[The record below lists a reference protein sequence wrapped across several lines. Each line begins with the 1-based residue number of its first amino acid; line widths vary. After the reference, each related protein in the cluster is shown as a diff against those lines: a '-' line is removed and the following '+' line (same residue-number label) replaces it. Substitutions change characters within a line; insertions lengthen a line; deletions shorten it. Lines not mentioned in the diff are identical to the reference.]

1 MRRSRVPLVLCA
13 AAWAIAAAPASA
25 SAVSLPSL
33 LQSGDR
39 AVVTRAGGQ
48 VVVTVNGA
56 QVLATPLTDSPTV
69 VLRDSA
75 GSAVTVV
82 LDMAGGRFGEQVGGV
97 CREATFDIQLGDGA
111 DSLEVLGTSGFEQIY
126 VWAGGADLDAYSG
139 CGGGVGPLTG
149 LDAAT
154 LRGRGGAD
162 LLSGGGRQGVGGP
175 VGYPLDIAGG
185 DDGGVLGGGAGPD
198 RLTGGAGAD
207 TLEGGEG
214 NDLLAGGGGDDA
226 LGGGAG
232 DDVLQDEAGDDEF
245 DAGPG
250 IDVLSF
256 EALSAL
262 PLSSGVTVDLSTQ
275 ARQTTGPAGADIVI
289 GVEAV
294 TGTSQADGLHG
305 NEGRNLLWGLGG
317 DDVIVGGG
325 GDDDLD
331 GGDGADVLAGGA
343 GNDTVRGGPGAD
355 TVSYAS
361 SATGVG
367 VRLGAPGATNAGS
380 EGVDVLIDLENV
392 IGSAYS
398 DDLRGDGGAN
408 GLEGGAGDD
417 ALDGGPGPDAISGGA
432 GADAISALDG
442 AVDTIACGD
451 AVDQERADAIDVLAP
466 DCEALPRAAKAKV
479 AGSMRLLGLTAYLKS
494 GKWVTVRL
502 ACPDGSIGGCRG
514 TVILEARVVI
524 ARKFKLR
531 TIGRFKF
538 GLIPT
543 SRAQNVRV
551 TLSSAARKRMG
562 NVRSL
567 QTRVTIRAADARGR
581 SVAGR
586 GSLLLRRPAR

>member
-1 MRRSRVPLVLCA
+1 MPLVLCA
-13 AAWAIAAAPASA
+13 AACALAAAPASA

-39 AVVTRAGGQ
+39 AVVTRAGDQ

-56 QVLATPLTDSPTV
+56 QVLTTPLSDSPTV

-97 CREATFDIQLGDGA
+97 CHEATFDIQLGDGA
-111 DSLEVLGTSGFEQIY
+111 DSLEVLGTPGFEQIY
-126 VWAGGADLDAYSG
+126 LWAGGADLDAYSG
-139 CGGGVGPLTG
+139 CGGGVEPLTG
-149 LDAAT
+149 VDAAT
-154 LRGRGGAD
+154 LRGRGGGD

-175 VGYPLDIAGG
+175 VDYPLDIAGG

-207 TLEGGEG
+207 TLEGGDG
-214 NDLLAGGGGDDA
+214 NDLLAGGGGDDS

-256 EALSAL
+256 DALSAL

-294 TGTSQADGLHG
+294 TGTPQADWLRG
-305 NEGRNLLWGLGG
+305 NEGRNLLSGLGG
-317 DDVIVGGG
+317 NDVIEGGG

-331 GGDGADVLAGGA
+331 GGDGDDVLAGGG

-367 VRLGAPGATNAGS
+367 VRLGAPGATNGGS

-392 IGSAYS
+392 IGSAYR

-408 GLEGGAGDD
+408 RLEGGAGDD

-432 GADAISALDG
+432 GADAISAVDG

-451 AVDQERADAIDVLAP
+451 GVDRVRADAIDVLAP
-466 DCEALPRAAKAKV
+466 DCEALPRAAKVKH

-502 ACPDGSIGGCRG
+502 VCPDRSIGGCRG

-524 ARKFKLR
+524 ARKLKLR

-543 SRAQNVRV
+543 SRAHNVRV
-551 TLSSAARKRMG
+551 TLSTAARKRMG

-567 QTRVTIRAADARGR
+567 QTHVIIRAADARGR